1 MKINT
6 SNNKMQKLKKLSNT
20 QELMNQKQKGKSYI
34 NKIKNLIMS
43 QKNYMNNYQI
53 NNNIKDK
60 LTNLR
65 VIQRNKLM
73 LINNYP
79 SPTKSI
85 FSILMNWRKS

>member
-6 SNNKMQKLKKLSNT
+6 SNNKMPKLKKLSNT